1 MKNVFV
7 RLTCLILVL
16 IMAISVISCSKDE
29 EEVTVTD
36 TVASTEE
43 TGPVSKVPADLKFD
57 GEEVNFI
64 MPTLCEPEFHIE
76 DSSAELD
83 KAILERNLT
92 TEERL
97 GIKFNYIIRE
107 DALSGAYQSVI
118 RNMIMSGDGGVDLI
132 AGNAYYTAGLASE
145 GILFDLN
152 TDNEKN
158 YITSTFPWYN
168 QSFVKNTA
176 YKNKLYFAV
185 GDLTLGATDRTPV
198 IFFNEDQLERWQITD
213 DIYAKVLD
221 GEWTIEYMK
230 TLIAGVY
237 EELDSVDGKTKGDF
251 HGLFFNGGSMCID
264 AMITAVGIDITRF
277 ETDGSLRVSW
287 KEGTATDGYAAI
299 YDLMY
304 NTDGVFLGTVADK
317 TYYGETTNY
326 FSEQAFYEKRCI
338 FTYGML
344 NAAKSFALDP
354 EIHYGILPLPKFTEE
369 QEYRTTPQDGFTVV
383 ALPNN
388 LGNRMELATATLEI
402 LSEYSYNVIRPVYY
416 ERSYKVRY
424 ASSENTG
431 KLFDTVIES
440 ISYDFGTFYSN
451 AIGNPVHRLRDQLI
465 GTNTTPSG
473 SLSSVTAM
481 FTKPT
486 DKLLDQLLQKF
497 DQNG

>member
-1 MKNVFV
+1 MRNVFI
-7 RLTCLILVL
+7 RLTCLVLVL
-16 IMAISVISCSKDE
+16 IMAMSVVSCSKDNE
-29 EEVTVTD
+29 EIDVSD
-36 TVASTEE
+36 TTASAEE
-43 TGPVSKVPADLKFD
+43 SGPVSKVPADLRFD
-57 GEEVNFI
+57 DEEVNFL
-64 MPTLCEPEFHIE
+64 MPVLCEPEFHIE

-83 KAILERNLT
+83 KAILERNAL

-97 GIKFNYIIRE
+97 GIKFNYIVRDE
-107 DALSGAYQSVI
+107 ALSGAYQSTI
-118 RNMIMSGDGGVDLI
+118 RNMIMSGDGGVDII

-152 TDNEKN
+152 MEHKEN
-158 YITSTFPWYN
+158 YISSNLAWYN

-198 IFFNEDQLERWQITD
+198 IFFNEDELERWQITD
-213 DIYAKVLD
+213 DIYSKAIN

-230 TLIAGVY
+230 TLIADVH
-237 EELDSVDGKTKGDF
+237 EELDSVEGVTKGDF

-277 ETDGSLRVSW
+277 ETDGSLRIAW
-287 KEGTATDGYAAI
+287 KEGTAADGYAAI

-304 NTDGVFLGTVADK
+304 NTSGVYLGLVGDK

-326 FSEQAFYEKRCI
+326 YSEQGFYEKRSI

-354 EIHYGILPLPKFTEE
+354 TLHYGILPLPKFSKD
-369 QEYRTTPQDGFTVV
+369 QDYRTTPQDGFTVV

-388 LGNRMELATATLEI
+388 LGNRMGIATATLEI

-416 ERSYKVRY
+416 DRSYKVRY
-424 ASSENTG
+424 ASSENTAL
-431 KLFDTVIES
+431 LFDTIIES

-465 GTNTTPSG
+465 GTNTTPSS
-473 SLSSVTAM
+473 SLTSVTAM

-486 DKLLDQLLQKF
+486 DKLLDQLLTKF